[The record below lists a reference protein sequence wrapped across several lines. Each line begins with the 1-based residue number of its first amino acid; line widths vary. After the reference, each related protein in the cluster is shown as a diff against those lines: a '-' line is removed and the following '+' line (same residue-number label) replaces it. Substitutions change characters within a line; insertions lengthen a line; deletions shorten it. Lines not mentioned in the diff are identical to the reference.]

1 MRDFFFGFCWICSLC
16 WHMSTWKL
24 MCFNIFVHYLHES
37 VLTFYSLV
45 VSVRLQ
51 KSSMTFTLHNVFVQ
65 ILEQTASFTLDIIK
79 WLVLFHKRGGD
90 CLLYCMY
97 VLRPYVKHIT
107 LCYFYGVERTNE
119 SLISGR
125 LESNAHKPITA
136 WIKCTLVCL
145 FNQPAYLCNLC
156 GQ

>member
-1 MRDFFFGFCWICSLC
+1 
-16 WHMSTWKL
+16 

-107 LCYFYGVERTNE
+107 FR
-119 SLISGR
+119 
-125 LESNAHKPITA
+125 
-136 WIKCTLVCL
+136 L
-145 FNQPAYLCNLC
+145 FN
-156 GQ
+156 G